1 MTPAL
6 PLRGL
11 YAITAQQPDDEAMLA
26 AVAAA
31 IEGGSA
37 VIQYR
42 DKWREEAAK
51 LALAQRL
58 RALCHARGVP
68 LIINDDIALAAQ
80 AQAAGVHLGR
90 DDAGVAE
97 ARRVLG
103 PAAII
108 GVSCYNSLELARQAH
123 ALGAS
128 YAAFG
133 RFFASNSKPLATPAA
148 LDTLQRAKAEL
159 AIPLA
164 AIGGV
169 TPANGAALLAAGA
182 DFLCAIEG
190 VFGQPDVRQAA
201 RDYAALFSAGTVIQ
215 HPT

>member
-1 MTPAL
+1 MKPAL
-6 PLRGL
+6 PPRGL
-11 YAITAQQPDDEAMLA
+11 YAITAQQPDDDAMLA

-31 IEGGSA
+31 IEGGA
-37 VIQYR
+37 VLVQYR
-42 DKWREEAAK
+42 DKWRDADAK
-51 LALAQRL
+51 RALARRL
-58 RALCHARGVP
+58 CALCHERGVP
-68 LIINDDIALAAQ
+68 LIVNDDIALAA
-80 AQAAGVHLGR
+80 AVQAAGVHLGR

-103 PAAII
+103 PAAIV
-108 GVSCYNSLELARQAH
+108 GVSCYNSLELARQAQT
-123 ALGAS
+123 LGAS

-148 LDTLQRAKAEL
+148 LDTLQQAKATL

-169 TPANGAALLAAGA
+169 TPSNGAALLAAGA

-201 RDYAALFSAGTVIQ
+201 RDYAALF
-215 HPT
+215 